1 MINLAFF
8 FLIDGLDFFFL
19 WQQLR
24 LFHERIICL
33 PLATASSVSWNNHFS
48 ILYQFNILCV
58 QHVDFR
64 LSGLERNKK
73 FFEIL
78 THMDNE
84 RHVCQCSLTYQ
95 DILHP
100 LVTFSLIDSIFPFK
114 SRKRR
119 QCFKKYSFKF
129 SYCST
134 FLTSTLSRLSQ
145 RVWQYFIT

>member
-1 MINLAFF
+1 MAWIFSSFGNSFVCFMKELFV
-8 FLIDGLDFFFL
+8 FL
-19 WQQLR
+19 WQQLH
-24 LFHERIICL
+24 LFHEIIIFQE
-33 PLATASSVSWNNHFS
+33 SWEQ

-78 THMDNE
+78 THMDSE